1 MRGSAVIFILW
12 VISFL
17 LILVSEIA
25 FHSSLTQRIASTAQS
40 RIEYYPQ
47 AIECVKALIPALSEN
62 RTLYSM
68 DIKVEDREFKIEITD
83 EAGKINLNTADEKTL
98 LELMDVLNIPSPE
111 KDIIVD
117 SILDWRDPDE
127 FHRLNGAESDYYEK
141 LNPPY
146 KSKNG
151 PFDSLEELLLV
162 RGITP
167 EIYHKL
173 KKYLTTYRVSNK
185 VNVNTADKTLLVL
198 KGIPEDVAE
207 EIIKERK
214 KGVFQNLTD
223 LEERID
229 ISSIPSEVINNLTFS
244 LSNTVKIKVEIKKA
258 RFLFWADISS
268 NSVRILDVR

>member
-25 FHSSLTQRIASTAQS
+25 FRTSLTQRISLTAKS
-40 RIEYYPQ
+40 KIEYYPEALECLK
-47 AIECVKALIPALSEN
+47 AIIPALSEN

-68 DIKVEDREFKIEITD
+68 DIKVEDRELEITD